1 MRSPTA
7 NAPRKASKRVQVHI
21 LRRDYWL
28 CRWCGCP
35 VIFAPAMK
43 YLAKLIGQSDV
54 AVPPAYH
61 HDHWT
66 RKDAPLLDWMGAVF
80 DHVDAYSHEGATDP
94 SNLVTACNKCNALKS
109 AMLPEDFR
117 KLRPLR
123 PVKGKYGEP
132 KDWDGLS
139 SLFIMQVERT
149 PQGATASER
158 EWLRALRSPIENR
171 LDEPPAVPVEAL

>member
-1 MRSPTA
+1 MGLEPDIKARH
-7 NAPRKASKRVQVHI
+7 RKPISKADQLSVY
-21 LRRDYWL
+21 RRDHWL

-43 YLAKLIGQSDV
+43 HLSKLITLRGV
-54 AVPPAYH
+54 TEPLAYYH
-61 HDHWT
+61 SHWT
-66 RKDAPLLDWMGAVF
+66 RRDAPLLDWLGAVI
-80 DHVDAYSHEGATDP
+80 DHSEAHSRGGAGDL

-109 AMLPEDFR
+109 AMPAEEFS

-139 SLFIMQVERT
+139 TLFVVLVKGQPE
-149 PQGATASER
+149 TASASDLD
-158 EWLRALRSPIENR
+158 WLKHLKPSAI
-171 LDEPPAVPVEAL
+171 